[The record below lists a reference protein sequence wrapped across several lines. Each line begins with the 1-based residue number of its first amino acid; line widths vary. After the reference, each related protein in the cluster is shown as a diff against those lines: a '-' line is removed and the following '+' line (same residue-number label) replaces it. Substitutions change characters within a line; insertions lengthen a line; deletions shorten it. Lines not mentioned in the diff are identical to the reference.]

1 MNLHRWYR
9 VTGWAAIVLILL
21 MCFSVSIIVYE
32 VKKGGH
38 IDDFSK
44 NITII
49 HVALLSLNL
58 SSYAV
63 MAKRL

>member
-1 MNLHRWYR
+1 MNVHKWYR
-9 VTGWAAIVLILL
+9 ITSWAAIALILL

-32 VKKGGH
+32 VKKGGR

-49 HVALLSLNL
+49 HMALLSLNL